1 MKFSGLV
8 FPAPKPP
15 TYSQDRLVGELL
27 YVPKDFNQHPY
38 KYLKKERGNEGPA
51 GTPRASA
58 RNLRSGR
65 PGSGRLLREISNEN
79 RFEGKRTT
87 LNASSLSHRIAQVAG
102 NAANANDPTK

>member
-27 YVPKDFNQHPY
+27 YVPKDFSEHPY
-38 KYLKKERGNEGPA
+38 KYLKKERGGEGPA
-51 GTPRASA
+51 GTPRSSA

-65 PGSGRLLREISNEN
+65 PGSGRLLRDISNDN
-79 RFEGKRTT
+79 HFEGKRTT
-87 LNASSLSHRIAQVAG
+87 LNASSSFNRTAQVTGISAA
-102 NAANANDPTK
+102 AANVES